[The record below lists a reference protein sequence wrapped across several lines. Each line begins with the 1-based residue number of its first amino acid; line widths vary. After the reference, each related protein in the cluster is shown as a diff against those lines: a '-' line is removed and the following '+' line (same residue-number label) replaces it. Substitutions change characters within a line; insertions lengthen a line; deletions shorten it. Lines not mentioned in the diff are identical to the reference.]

1 MSDLIQAENLLK
13 ASYRDLKALTGMLD
27 AELFSDEI
35 FGLHAQQSVEK
46 SLKAW
51 LAALGETYPYT
62 HDINRLLGKLE
73 RLGYEI
79 SAYEIFVPYTEF
91 AAQVRYVGISDD
103 TDPIDRES
111 VLTQVKGL
119 YDSVSTLLK
128 STTQNEPSNEFN

>member
-35 FGLHAQQSVEK
+35 FGLHTQQSVEK

-51 LAALGETYPYT
+51 LAVLGETYPYT

-73 RLGYEI
+73 RLGYEV
-79 SAYEIFVPYTEF
+79 SAYETFVPYTEF
-91 AAQVRYVGISDD
+91 AAQVRYVGIADD
-103 TDPIDRES
+103 TDPIERES

-119 YDSVSTLLK
+119 YDSVNTLLK
-128 STTQNEPSNEFN
+128 STMQNEPTKE

>member
-13 ASYRDLKALTGMLD
+13 ASYG
-27 AELFSDEI
+27 
-35 FGLHAQQSVEK
+35 H
-46 SLKAW
+46 
-51 LAALGETYPYT
+51 
-62 HDINRLLGKLE
+62 
-73 RLGYEI
+73 EI

-91 AAQVRYVGISDD
+91 AAQVRYVGIADD

-111 VLTQVKGL
+111 VLTQVNGL

>member
-35 FGLHAQQSVEK
+35 FGLHTQQSVEK

-51 LAALGETYPYT
+51 IAALGETYPYT

-73 RLGYEI
+73 RSGQEV

-91 AAQVRYVGISDD
+91 AAQVRYVGLTDD
-103 TDPIDRES
+103 ADPIDRES
-111 VLTQVKGL
+111 VLTEVRSL
-119 YDSVSTLLK
+119 HDFVNTLLE
-128 STTQNEPSNEFN
+128 STTQNESSNE